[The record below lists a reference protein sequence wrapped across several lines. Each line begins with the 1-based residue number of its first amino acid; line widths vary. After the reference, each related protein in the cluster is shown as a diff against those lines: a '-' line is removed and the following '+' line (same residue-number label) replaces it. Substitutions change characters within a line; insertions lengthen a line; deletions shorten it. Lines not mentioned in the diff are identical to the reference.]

1 MDYLTSREVDL
12 SCGRVRFNYSSYFS
26 FFVICECNLFY
37 RANSSALNFS
47 SDIRFIWYAWG
58 DDALMRGEFGRECL
72 FGEGNMIYFFE
83 REIFFLVLLFERYTS
98 FLMKGFYA
106 INRCVAMEAFFLVM
120 FSRFSFYISFVFLPC
135 FGNEMLIEL
144 FEKFKDNLIMY
155 ASFVSAAFMYLL
167 VLFCFLCEFYL
178 FCFLFANF
186 YA

>member
-1 MDYLTSREVDL
+1 MICVGRRRVDER
-12 SCGRVRFNYSSYFS
+12 RVRARVFIWRGKYDLFFRTRDS
-26 FFVICECNLFY
+26 FF
-37 RANSSALNFS
+37 
-47 SDIRFIWYAWG
+47 
-58 DDALMRGEFGRECL
+58 
-72 FGEGNMIYFFE
+72 
-83 REIFFLVLLFERYTS
+83 VLLFERYTS

-120 FSRFSFYISFVFLPC
+120 FSRFSFYIPFVLLSC

-178 FCFLFANF
+178 ESFREFLCVVFPVYYKLQNF
-186 YA
+186 YNITFDKQNFQNIYSRN

>member
-1 MDYLTSREVDL
+1 
-12 SCGRVRFNYSSYFS
+12 
-26 FFVICECNLFY
+26 
-37 RANSSALNFS
+37 
-47 SDIRFIWYAWG
+47 
-58 DDALMRGEFGRECL
+58 MRGATTRWWEESS
-72 FGEGNMIYFFE
+72 GESVYLA
-83 REIFFLVLLFERYTS
+83 REIWFIFSNARFFFVLLFERYTS

-120 FSRFSFYISFVFLPC
+120 FSRFSFYISFVLLPC

-178 FCFLFANF
+178 EFFREFLCVFVVFSVYYKLQNF
-186 YA
+186 YNITFDKQNFQNIYSRN